1 MKQYYQEKL
10 HWVFN
15 YTSKN
20 FFYVVAKTLCLVVG
34 LPLFAVSFV
43 LDMVLTAVYM
53 LFSFIPGLNIV
64 VMALCKFAMFLF
76 SWPFYICILTDL
88 KAYNQASEQKTH
100 YEIDDA
106 EPTDS
111 QQD

>member
-53 LFSFIPGLNIV
+53 LFSFILSVIGIS
-64 VMALCKFAMFLF
+64 AIISSGAG
-76 SWPFYICILTDL
+76 IDCISL
-88 KAYNQASEQKTH
+88 
-100 YEIDDA
+100 
-106 EPTDS
+106 
-111 QQD
+111 